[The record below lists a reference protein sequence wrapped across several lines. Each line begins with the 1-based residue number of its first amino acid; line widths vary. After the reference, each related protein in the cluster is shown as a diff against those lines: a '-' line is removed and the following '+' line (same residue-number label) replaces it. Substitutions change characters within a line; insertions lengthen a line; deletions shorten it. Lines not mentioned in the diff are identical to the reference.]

1 MQARYMRLFNRCKE
15 SSPCQTA
22 SRFPF
27 ASTCIRAFSQPIYF
41 PPIQWGTVLTYLTV
55 HSITIYFVMPPFQL
69 LSLGEYF
76 REVTFGQHALLSI
89 FSITCI
95 FNTRLVN
102 RKVNDSSAIFALL
115 AILPSIGSDMPPRWA
130 GPYCHSFHSFIPLL
144 LMLGPAFC

>member
-1 MQARYMRLFNRCKE
+1 MSDRFQISFRFHLHKGFFPANLFPTHIMGN
-15 SSPCQTA
+15 S
-22 SRFPF
+22 FGIF
-27 ASTCIRAFSQPIYF
+27 DRAFHHHLFRDAAISTALP
-41 PPIQWGTVLTYLTV
+41 
-55 HSITIYFVMPPFQL
+55 
-69 LSLGEYF
+69 LGEYF

-115 AILPSIGSDMPPRWA
+115 AILPSIGSDMPPRWV
-130 GPYCHSFHSFIPLL
+130 GPYRHSLHSFIPLL